1 MNVFPRIVCADGF
14 SVSVQ
19 ARSFAYC
26 SPRNDKGPWT
36 QVELGFPSE
45 YEHLILEYA
54 ESGNAC
60 PTKTVYGWVPT
71 EVVMEV
77 IASHGGT
84 NEEGVAVMNAIMNG
98 GVFLDRAPSYQKG
111 PYRL

>member
-1 MNVFPRIVCADGF
+1 MIFPRIVCADGF

-19 ARSFAYC
+19 ARSFVYC
-26 SPRNDKGPWT
+26 SPRNDEGPWT

-45 YEHLILEYA
+45 YEHLIMEWA
-54 ESGNAC
+54 ETPSD
-60 PTKTVYGWVPT
+60 PTETVYGWVPT

-84 NEEGVAVMNAIMNG
+84 NEEGTAVMNAIMNG
-98 GVFLDRAPSYQKG
+98 VPRRHIRVMRFSLTGLN
-111 PYRL
+111 